1 MAYMKKVFNSK
12 ILVVLIFIFSALSG
26 ILFTACSGNDAK
38 EPENGVSEQG
48 DKRIFSF
55 AEHVGTISNPGMG
68 YTSTDWYHT
77 AVGATPV
84 RDKQGDIVLFF
95 IDLSPFSAGANSDG
109 VDYDLDERFFYI
121 FACNFR
127 KLP

>member
-1 MAYMKKVFNSK
+1 
-12 ILVVLIFIFSALSG
+12 
-26 ILFTACSGNDAK
+26 
-38 EPENGVSEQG
+38 
-48 DKRIFSF
+48 
-55 AEHVGTISNPGMG
+55 MG

-109 VDYDLDERFFYI
+109 VDYDLDERFFI
-121 FACNFR
+121 SLRATFENCRKNGSTVAVRFR
-127 KLP
+127 YDENGRDNPEPNSFEQILKHISQIKQSKVLEEL